1 MVYII
6 ARLICRIF
14 LTLVGRWKIEGK
26 EHMPLDGGVIV
37 ASNHVSYL
45 DPVVVGCTFDRRI
58 SYLAKEELFA
68 NPVLAWVV
76 RQLGAFP
83 VKRGSGDRGAI
94 RESIKLLT
102 AGHAFG
108 IFPEG
113 TRSKTGQ
120 LQEGKPGAAML
131 AVKAQVPI
139 LPIGLK
145 GTKQCRNI
153 RVKVGKPMY
162 FPELW
167 NEKVSKETMD
177 EITGRIMT
185 EIARLMEE

>member
-1 MVYII
+1 MFYIV
-6 ARLICRIF
+6 ARIICRIF

-26 EHMPLDGGVIV
+26 ENMPPGGGVIV

-45 DPVVVGCTFDRRI
+45 DPVVVGCTFDRRV
-58 SYLAKEELFA
+58 SYLAKEELFKT
-68 NPVLAWVV
+68 PVLGWIV

-94 RESIKLLT
+94 RESLKLLT
-102 AGHAFG
+102 EGHAFG

-113 TRSKTGQ
+113 TRSKTGL
-120 LQEGKPGAAML
+120 LQDGKPGAAML
-131 AVKAQVPI
+131 AVKAKVPI

-145 GTKQCRNI
+145 GTKKCRKI

-167 NEKVSKETMD
+167 EEKVSKETLD
-177 EITGRIMT
+177 EITGKIMA
-185 EIARLMEE
+185 EIARLME

>member
-1 MVYII
+1 MFYIF
-6 ARLICRIF
+6 ARIVCRIF

-26 EHMPLDGGVIV
+26 ENMPPGGGVIV

-45 DPVVVGCTFDRRI
+45 DPVVVGCTFDRRV
-58 SYLAKEELFA
+58 SYLAKEELFKI
-68 NPVLAWVV
+68 PVLAWII

-94 RESIKLLT
+94 RESLKLLNE
-102 AGHAFG
+102 GHAFG

-113 TRSKTGQ
+113 TRSKTGE

-131 AVKAQVPI
+131 AVKAKVPV

-145 GTKQCRNI
+145 GTRKCRNI
-153 RVKVGKPMY
+153 RVRVGKPMY

-167 NEKVSKETMD
+167 DEKVSKETLD
-177 EITGRIMT
+177 EITAKIMA
-185 EIARLMEE
+185 EIARLME